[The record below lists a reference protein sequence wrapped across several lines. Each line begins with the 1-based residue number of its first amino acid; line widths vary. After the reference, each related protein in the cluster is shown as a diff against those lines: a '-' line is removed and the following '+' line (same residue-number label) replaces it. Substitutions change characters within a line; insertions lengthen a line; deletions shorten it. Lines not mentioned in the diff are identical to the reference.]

1 MPLPAR
7 RRPSF
12 VPAIASCALIGTVV
26 VAGVA
31 SGSFSGDS
39 DASSGSAPAAE
50 ASVTANSIATTTTA
64 LVTTAPP
71 TTAPIVKTTLSET
84 LGDGSFGDEVT
95 AVQERLKALGFDP
108 GPIDGDFGSLTRA
121 SVWAFEKLVM
131 QTPRSEATGEVTN
144 EMWQLMQEPLQVVPR
159 RPDAAS
165 VNHTEIYLPEQVVI
179 FFREDKPALIS
190 HMSSGTGEKWCEEVT
205 ISPGEHGNELGLEPL
220 KRGEC
225 GVSKTPGGVFTYDR
239 QRTGARESALGTMWN
254 PMYFNFGI
262 AIHGAQ
268 QVPLEPASHGCIRIP
283 MTLGDYFQSL
293 VAIGDQ
299 VFVFDGVE
307 EPEAYDENE
316 KMMVFN
322 TRDPNYT
329 TTTSSTVPAPVPA
342 SQPAQTPAPPTEPA
356 AETEAPPPDED
367 DDDGDDGG
375 GEQTGGGSQSA
386 NRGGGN
392 GGGGDGGG
400 GNGGGVGQAPPSA
413 TQPAPVTQA
422 TPAAT
427 TGAPATSG
435 PASSGATPATA

>member
-1 MPLPAR
+1 MPLSAR

-12 VPAIASCALIGTVV
+12 APAIASCALIGTVV

-31 SGSFSGDS
+31 SGSFGGES
-39 DASSGSAPAAE
+39 DASSGSNPAAE
-50 ASVTANSIATTTTA
+50 TVTPNTIATTSTVA
-64 LVTTAPP
+64 VTTAPP
-71 TTAPIVKTTLSET
+71 TTAPLVKTVLSET
-84 LGDGSFGDEVT
+84 IGDGSSGDEVT

-108 GPIDGDFGSLTRA
+108 GPIDGEFGSLTRA

-131 QTPRSEATGEVTN
+131 QTPRSEATGEVTD

-190 HMSSGTGEKWCEEVT
+190 HMSSGTGEKWCDEVT
-205 ISPGEHGNELGLEPL
+205 ISPGEQGNELGLEPL

-268 QVPLEPASHGCIRIP
+268 HVPLEPASHGCIRIP
-283 MTLGDYFQSL
+283 MTLSDYFQSL
-293 VAIGDQ
+293 IAIGDQ

-307 EPEAYDENE
+307 EPEAYDEDE

-329 TTTSSTVPAPVPA
+329 TTTSSTVPAPVPVP
-342 SQPAQTPAPPTEPA
+342 SPAETPAPTEPA
-356 AETEAPPPDED
+356 SEAEAPPP

-375 GEQTGGGSQSA
+375 GGGGDGDGDGGGQTGGGSQSG
-386 NRGGGN
+386 NGGGGN
-392 GGGGDGGG
+392 GGGG
-400 GNGGGVGQAPPSA
+400 VSQAPPSA
-413 TQPAPVTQA
+413 TQPAPVTPA
-422 TPAAT
+422 TPAPTTAT
-427 TGAPATSG
+427 TGAPPTSG
-435 PASSGATPATA
+435 SPGSGASPTTA